1 MRGGDFLSALFFLM
15 GAVQGFPA
23 SSREDVLDNYRRLGF
38 SLEAP
43 AVSEEELEE
52 DARILGAA
60 MSARMSAPP
69 G

>member
-1 MRGGDFLSALFFLM
+1 MERLPLRLLIPVRGGDFLRAPFSLM

-43 AVSEEELEE
+43 VV
-52 DARILGAA
+52 
-60 MSARMSAPP
+60 
-69 G
+69 